1 MTLWQGLRFTPLNT
15 GPYAGAVP
23 RTIAVLAAFAVLI
36 FAGLTACGSDNS
48 DGSSASANGSTA
60 IAKTTAAAPAAT
72 TPAPTTTPTTTTS
85 TPPTAAENAKALAS
99 CHKVLDPFVVELR
112 AIDKEVAAGPHYKR
126 YSAIVNKF
134 VNGHAQVNTATIPSA
149 SCETEVDKPIA
160 EARWFQGITVLLWTK
175 CRKAGDCSRFMPGFK
190 KRWRQ
195 AERRTKAAAKGFNN
209 VTAGS

>member
-1 MTLWQGLRFTPLNT
+1 LNT
-15 GPYAGAVP
+15 GPYAGAVH

-36 FAGLTACGSDNS
+36 SAGLTACGSDNS

-60 IAKTTAAAPAAT
+60 AAETTAAAPAAT
-72 TPAPTTTPTTTTS
+72 TPAPTTPAPATTPTTTTS

-99 CHKVLDPFVVELR
+99 CHKILDPFVVELR

-126 YSAIVNKF
+126 YSTIVNKF
-134 VNGHAQVNTATIPSA
+134 VNSHGQINAATIPSA
-149 SCETEVDKPIA
+149 SCETEVDKPISD
-160 EARWFQGITVLLWTK
+160 ARWFHGITVLLWTK
-175 CRKAGDCSRFMPGFK
+175 CRKAGDCSRFTPGFK

-195 AERRTKAAAKGFNN
+195 AERRAKAAAKGFKN